1 MILFCSLPESIF
13 VNLKRLKETSFYKD
27 SLHVLNYD
35 FGDFYLYNTFIVA
48 EIKSGQLASWDSIGK
63 VLVDDIREIY
73 GPKSKELIY
82 LSNRVNKYPV
92 VPSDWIKFKKNNCDI
107 KGYGIISY
115 TKRSYLN
122 AILERLFVK
131 TNLQFFN
138 SLETAISWALQVQ
151 KVNTTGSAIPQQTH
165 FSSDL

>member
-1 MILFCSLPESIF
+1 MIYEFVLFFARINF
-13 VNLKRLKETSFYKD
+13 VNLKRLKETTYYKD

-63 VLVDDIREIY
+63 VLVEDIREIY

-82 LSNRVNKYPV
+82 LSNRVNEYPV
-92 VPSDWIKFKKNNCDI
+92 VPSDWIKFKRNNCNI

-115 TKRSYLN
+115 SKRSYLN

-138 SLETAISWALQVQ
+138 SLETAILWALQVQ
-151 KVNTTGSAIPQQTH
+151 KDRNADATDSRQTH
-165 FSSDL
+165 FS